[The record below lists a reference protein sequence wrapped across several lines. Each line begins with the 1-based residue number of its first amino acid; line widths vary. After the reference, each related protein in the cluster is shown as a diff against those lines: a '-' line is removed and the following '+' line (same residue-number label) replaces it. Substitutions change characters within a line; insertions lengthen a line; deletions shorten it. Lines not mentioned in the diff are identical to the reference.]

1 MPHPSLDTASDSTG
15 WAMLAVLSVRYTT
28 RPQRGAA
35 VPAAF
40 MGLDGILL
48 IGFGPLVRDALDLDL
63 AARPVDHQ

>member
-28 RPQRGAA
+28 RPARGRGTRR
-35 VPAAF
+35 V

-48 IGFGPLVRDALDLDL
+48 IGFGPVVRDALDLDL

>member
-15 WAMLAVLSVRYTT
+15 WAMFGRALGAVHHPATARGRGT
-28 RPQRGAA
+28 RR
-35 VPAAF
+35 V

-48 IGFGPLVRDALDLDL
+48 IGFGPVVRDALDLDL